1 MQISSRNLTISAVAA
16 SALLLLGV
24 ARPAITAAP
33 DATLMRDADNP
44 ARRPVQHSVTPSI
57 ATFAAEYPGVY
68 AEVRPLGDSVVFAAV
83 PSPGLPEGIA
93 VRGNRV
99 YVSGPA
105 AFYLT
110 APPMVWAYDLKSK
123 ALVAQYE
130 IRFSNP
136 LAGMRALSCIAFG
149 PDGKLYAIEPF
160 VGIIRLTLDPD
171 NTQEVYSA
179 FTPHGPSLLNDLAFD
194 GAGNLYVTDS
204 FQGAIYRVPAGGG
217 PPVLWFQDER
227 LLGNQQVPFGVNGI
241 RIDQEDRNVFISVTA
256 RADFSGAIYR
266 LPLAPAPMASDLTE
280 FHVYPMTQEGLAGPD
295 GVAFGKSGN
304 LYVALAGRS
313 QISILRPDGTE
324 AAVFSGPA
332 RADAGGTL
340 PWANP
345 ANIAFNDQEGTV
357 LVTNHA
363 SLVPDPTGL
372 FAVFDLVVNDKGA
385 PLP

>member
-1 MQISSRNLTISAVAA
+1 MKISSRNLTISAAAA
-16 SALLLLGV
+16 SALLLLG
-24 ARPAITAAP
+24 AA
-33 DATLMRDADNP
+33 A
-44 ARRPVQHSVTPSI
+44 
-57 ATFAAEYPGVY
+57 FAAEYSGVY
-68 AEVRPLGDSVVFAAV
+68 AEARPLGDSAVFAAV
-83 PSPGLPEGIA
+83 PGPGFPEGIA

-105 AFYLT
+105 AFGIT
-110 APPMVWAYDLKSK
+110 VPPMIWAFDPKSK

-130 IRFSNP
+130 IRFSNS

-160 VGIIRLTLDPD
+160 VGIIRMTLDPD

-179 FTPHGPSLLNDLAFD
+179 FTPQGPSLLNDLAFD
-194 GAGNLYVTDS
+194 SAGNLYVTDS
-204 FQGAIYRVPAGGG
+204 FQGAIFRVPAGGG
-217 PPVLWFQDER
+217 SPVLWFQDER

-241 RIDQEDRNVFISVTA
+241 RIDQEGRNVLISVTA

-266 LPLAPAPMASDLTE
+266 LPLVPAPMAGDLTE
-280 FHVYPMTQEGLAGPD
+280 FHVYPMTQDGVLAGPD
-295 GVAFGKSGN
+295 GIAFGKSGN
-304 LYVALAGRS
+304 LYVALAGTSR
-313 QISILRPDGTE
+313 ISVLRPDGTE

-332 RADAGGTL
+332 RTGAGGTL

-345 ANIAFNDQEGTV
+345 ANIAFQDQEGTV